1 MSNLK
6 HDLVQYLKEFVVD
19 KRRNLF
25 EEKIQYRTKHIT
37 IVLENIFQGR
47 NISASIRSADC
58 FGVQDVH
65 VIENDNVFND
75 DSEVSMGADKWIN
88 TTRYNQEEHNT
99 AKAIEKLKADG
110 YIVIATTPHNTDC
123 DLYDIEI
130 NDQKIALIF
139 GAEVRGCSEQ
149 ALKFADRRMKIPMY
163 GFTESFN
170 ISVSVSLCLQHL
182 TYKMR
187 NSAVNW
193 RMTQEEQDKTLLQWL
208 RNSIKSSDRIEEKYL
223 ELQSKKKYVF
233 KK

>member
-6 HDLVQYLKEFVVD
+6 HNLVQYLKEFVVD
-19 KRRNLF
+19 ERRELF
-25 EEKIQYRTKHIT
+25 EEKIQQRTKHIT
-37 IVLENIFQGR
+37 VVLENIFQGR

-65 VIENDNVFND
+65 VIENDNIFND
-75 DSEVSMGADKWIN
+75 DSEVSMGADKWV
-88 TTRYNQEEHNT
+88 TTTIYNQEEDNT
-99 AKAIEKLKADG
+99 AKAITKLKEEG
-110 YIVIATTPHNTDC
+110 YQVIAATPHNTDC

-130 NDQKIALIF
+130 SEQKIALIF

-149 ALKFADRRMKIPMY
+149 TLKLADKRMRIPMY

-170 ISVSVSLCLQHL
+170 ISVSVSLSLQHL

-193 RMTQEEQDKTLLQWL
+193 KMSQDQQDETLLQWL
-208 RNSIKSSDRIEEKYL
+208 RNSIKSSTQIEEKFL
-223 ELQSKKKYVF
+223 KLQSEK
-233 KK
+233 

>member
-1 MSNLK
+1 MSILK

-19 KRRNLF
+19 ERRELF
-25 EEKIQYRTKHIT
+25 EEKIEQRTKHIT
-37 IVLENIFQGR
+37 VVLENIFQGR

-65 VIENDNVFND
+65 VIENDNYFND
-75 DSEVSMGADKWIN
+75 DSEVSMGADKWIK
-88 TTRYNQEEHNT
+88 TTRYNQENHNS
-99 AKAIEKLKADG
+99 AAAIKKLKEKG
-110 YIVIATTPHNTDC
+110 YQVIAVTPHNTDC

-130 NDQKIALIF
+130 TDQKIALIF
-139 GAEVRGCSEQ
+139 GAEVRGCSEET
-149 ALKFADRRMKIPMY
+149 LKLADKRMKIPMY

-193 RMTQEEQDKTLLQWL
+193 RMTQEQKNETLLQWL
-208 RNSIKSSDRIEEKYL
+208 RNTIKSSAQIEEKFK
-223 ELQSKKKYVF
+223 ELQSQK
-233 KK
+233 

>member
-1 MSNLK
+1 MSILK

-19 KRRNLF
+19 ERRELF
-25 EEKIQYRTKHIT
+25 EEKIEQRTKHIT
-37 IVLENIFQGR
+37 VVLENIFQGR

-65 VIENDNVFND
+65 VIENDNYFND
-75 DSEVSMGADKWIN
+75 DSEVSMGADKWIK
-88 TTRYNQEEHNT
+88 TTRYNQENHNS
-99 AKAIEKLKADG
+99 AAAIKKLKEEG
-110 YIVIATTPHNTDC
+110 YQVIAATPHNTDC

-130 NDQKIALIF
+130 TDQKIALIF
-139 GAEVRGCSEQ
+139 GAEVRGCSEET
-149 ALKFADRRMKIPMY
+149 LKLADKRMKIPMY

-193 RMTQEEQDKTLLQWL
+193 RMTQEQKNETLLKWL
-208 RNSIKSSDRIEEKYL
+208 RNTIKSSAQIEEKFK
-223 ELQSKKKYVF
+223 ELQSQK
-233 KK
+233 